1 MNKTQK
7 EINSFQKVWMG
18 GYKTGYSQKRNQK
31 GLETYLKKNLEGI
44 NLLEIGCGGGQ
55 WSKFIYDLHV
65 FKNIYCIDVLSEDH
79 NEFWQYLGNEAKDVI
94 KYLQVNDFNLD
105 FIEDNS
111 LDFTFS
117 YDVFCHLSY
126 SSIET
131 YLNSLYKKSKP
142 GGKLLI
148 MYADPAKYLK
158 SEPENKYHVI
168 KYLPEKKVLYK
179 ISNKLLISDAL
190 EDCDGEPSSPDFEPR
205 WYWIGIKNF
214 IDLCQS
220 IGFEIINEDLNI
232 EIN

>member
-1 MNKTQK
+1 M
-7 EINSFQKVWMG
+7 SWH
-18 GYKTGYSQKRNQK
+18 
-31 GLETYLKKNLEGI
+31 
-44 NLLEIGCGGGQ
+44 GGG
-55 WSKFIYDLHV
+55 LHLL
-65 FKNIYCIDVLSEDH
+65 YLLSYWRIEWDH

-190 EDCDGEPSSPDFEPR
+190 EDCDI
-205 WYWIGIKNF
+205 YQI
-214 IDLCQS
+214 
-220 IGFEIINEDLNI
+220 LNQDGTG
-232 EIN
+232 